1 MLDYLKSKTFLLQ
14 PSMTFTFE
22 MCRLE
27 IKPCAILNLVL
38 DASILSLLESSL
50 TNILLI
56 PYYYIF
62 LKLVIQ
68 SK

>member
-22 MCRLE
+22 
-27 IKPCAILNLVL
+27 ILNLVL
-38 DASILSLLESSL
+38 DASVLSLLESSL

>member
-22 MCRLE
+22 
-27 IKPCAILNLVL
+27 ILNLVL
-38 DASILSLLESSL
+38 DASVLSLLESSL

-68 SK
+68 CK